1 MALPR
6 EVLKAVER
14 LRAQRLAELAKDS
27 ERKAR
32 AERSAAFKASK
43 DPGEG
48 EEPA

>member
-14 LRAQRLAELAKDS
+14 LRAQRLAELAKDA

-43 DPGEG
+43 DPGE
-48 EEPA
+48 EPA